1 MLRQGVVQKSLK
13 MLNIWSFTGGSGDP
27 SLDTQLVRLAS
38 QVIPEF
44 LFEKDILWKQHI
56 LHYHAQVDKVCVTK
70 GKCVHE
76 KMFWWKYVL
85 MKLKHIFLS
94 TSQNF
99 KVFDVIK
106 IYLHLFVKCL
116 YLFLWTVEKIYIWCL
131 DKYFLLWSLVPG
143 ARHCLVQYFRT
154 VCTTTKLLLLNSL
167 LQESLHRKLAK
178 INLVQRRH
186 SFLAIIMFI

>member
-1 MLRQGVVQKSLK
+1 MTSILRQSVVQKSLK

-131 DKYFLLWSLVPG
+131 DKYFCLFFDPLKNIFDYKSRGRPRVLAGVPSSI
-143 ARHCLVQYFRT
+143 LDIV
-154 VCTTTKLLLLNSL
+154 
-167 LQESLHRKLAK
+167 LHHQAVWPTIDVHL
-178 INLVQRRH
+178 H
-186 SFLAIIMFI
+186 